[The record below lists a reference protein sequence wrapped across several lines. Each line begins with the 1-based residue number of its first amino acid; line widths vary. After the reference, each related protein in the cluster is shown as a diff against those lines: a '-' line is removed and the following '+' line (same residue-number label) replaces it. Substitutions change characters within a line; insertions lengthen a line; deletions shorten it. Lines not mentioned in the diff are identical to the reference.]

1 MKSVAQ
7 RIAAINTECS
17 GVWGQ
22 SGVTDWERQRLVEWA
37 DRETLSEKQEAVLSA
52 VEKKVFGDDSEDA

>member
-1 MKSVAQ
+1 MKTVAQ

-37 DRETLSEKQEAVLSA
+37 DRETLSEKQEAVLRQI
-52 VEKKVFGDDSEDA
+52 EEKVFGRGEE